1 MLEKILEMKAQAEQD
16 LLYARAKLEIAS
28 ELIEYTKQQL
38 TAIQEEQTVEEE
50 PPVEDVGV

>member
-16 LLYARAKLEIAS
+16 LLYAKAKLEIAS

-38 TAIQEEQTVEEE
+38 TVIQEEQAVEEE
-50 PPVEDVGV
+50 LPVEDVGV